1 MKDQDKLFVDFSTSI
16 PKDDP
21 NHHKRA
27 IEAANRRKKRV
38 GQYALGTRGK
48 GFGKAIKN
56 LWIPYSGSENTAV
69 IHTPEPKIVRE
80 KYATERR
87 VIEKYAETDVSQKA
101 VKNWARFASMN
112 TEREMRVKFRGY
124 LSNANEQ
131 LSHLSDALE
140 DADRTYTFRSIKGSE
155 LAIGG
160 ISRYLIS
167 LKSFSG
173 LDENNNLL
181 VKRRWIQDRWTT
193 VMKEEK
199 EEAVTCTNN
208 INERNSQEQGE
219 EDDDDGMVGDSSTS
233 THNISSSTGSNS
245 NNVLISLSSFALVVS
260 LCTHCSTF
268 LFNHC
273 KTYHH

>member
-1 MKDQDKLFVDFSTSI
+1 MKDQDKLFVDFTTSI

-199 EEAVTCTNN
+199 EEALNYIEDQNN
-208 INERNSQEQGE
+208 ESLFLLYEEAYFNNWCRQKYWHSVEVDYRNFIGKKRNVEPDFIEIPIEAYNESDYQWE
-219 EDDDDGMVGDSSTS
+219 
-233 THNISSSTGSNS
+233 
-245 NNVLISLSSFALVVS
+245 
-260 LCTHCSTF
+260 
-268 LFNHC
+268 
-273 KTYHH
+273 